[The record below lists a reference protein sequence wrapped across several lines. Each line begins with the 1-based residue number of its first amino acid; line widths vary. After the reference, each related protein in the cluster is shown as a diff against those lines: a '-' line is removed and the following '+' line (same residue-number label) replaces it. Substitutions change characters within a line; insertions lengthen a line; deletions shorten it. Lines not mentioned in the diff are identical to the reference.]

1 MHELAIA
8 ETIVEKLQQR
18 MRTNGY
24 ARINAVGMRIGK
36 LSDVVPD
43 ALTFGFELCVKD
55 TALDGA
61 ALEIEHV
68 PVRGRCNACRKEF
81 EVDGYL
87 FVCSDCQSRDIEML
101 QGQELEITYLR
112 VEDDDD

>member
-1 MHELAIA
+1 VHELAIA
-8 ETIVEKLQQR
+8 ETIVLKLQQR
-18 MRTNGY
+18 MRDGGY
-24 ARINAVGMRIGK
+24 KRINAVGMRIGT

-43 ALTFGFELCVKD
+43 ALTFGFDLCIKD

-87 FVCSDCQSRDIEML
+87 FVCSECQSRDIEML

>member
-8 ETIVEKLQQR
+8 ETIVEKLHQR

-24 ARINAVGMRIGK
+24 ARISAVGMRIGK

-55 TALDGA
+55 TALDGT

-68 PVRGRCNACRKEF
+68 PVRGRCNQCKKEF

-87 FVCSDCQSRDIEML
+87 FVCGQCQSRDIEML

-112 VEDDDD
+112 VEDDHE